1 MNLIGVIEVPY
12 ENLRSFLQQSLVT
25 ATKGHIYGRLKQ
37 DLPISNIK
45 SFIRCHQN
53 LKSLTRFNVSPSSSL
68 SLSPSS
74 INVSLDKL
82 TKCSRMF
89 FLNRQVQY
97 CTIGL

>member
-37 DLPISNIK
+37 DLPIYNIK
-45 SFIRCHQN
+45 SFIRCNQN

-89 FLNRQVQY
+89 F
-97 CTIGL
+97 

>member
-12 ENLRSFLQQSLVT
+12 ENLRSILQQSLVT

-37 DLPISNIK
+37 DLPIFNIK
-45 SFIRCHQN
+45 SFIRCNQN

-74 INVSLDKL
+74 SINVSLDKL

-89 FLNRQVQY
+89 FLNR
-97 CTIGL
+97 